1 MVILLLI
8 FKDWR
13 NHILKTKGI
22 VKNLQYE
29 VGDGIKDNSINF
41 EELIKE
47 LPDKKKKSNKKK
59 R

>member
-1 MVILLLI
+1 M
-8 FKDWR
+8 
-13 NHILKTKGI
+13 KTKGI